1 MGQTLHTF
9 TALAH
14 NHKYTQE
21 VTDKGG
27 MATRDRERER
37 CVCDCARESERE
49 KKRQWAATNMSG
61 QCGTNITSSDSVH
74 SDTQSAI
81 VTHRHASRDIFFPQQ
96 RPHAHRVAHTYMQ
109 ICVQTH
115 FGREQRASA
124 DTNTD
129 TQLNK
134 QTHADTHKGVKLIS
148 HCVCLLALFHPSHH
162 DSQSLR
168 ITATSASTEKSMVKH
183 INKNTIKP
191 IESKATSGPLKWCF
205 PPAEGADELLSL
217 GGGREEGGVMFPLL
231 VLHHSPHSLK
241 CKRDCREIFL
251 YVHWQCFGSMV
262 TSLSQII
269 FVWTWR

>member
-1 MGQTLHTF
+1 MKTAHLEQVFAGWVASYHLLHPRLASSLFRFLLYSWFVFLSSPYVIHWPSFQAWVYCGTFLTTSCSTLSYRQQGEEMGQTLHTF

-37 CVCDCARESERE
+37 CVCECARESERE

-81 VTHRHASRDIFFPQQ
+81 VTHSHASRDIFFPQQ

-134 QTHADTHKGVKLIS
+134 QTHARWLTQTHTRVSHLSRIVFACWLCSIHHTMTAS
-148 HCVCLLALFHPSHH
+148 HCGL
-162 DSQSLR
+162 Q
-168 ITATSASTEKSMVKH
+168 
-183 INKNTIKP
+183 
-191 IESKATSGPLKWCF
+191 
-205 PPAEGADELLSL
+205 
-217 GGGREEGGVMFPLL
+217 
-231 VLHHSPHSLK
+231 PHQPQQ
-241 CKRDCREIFL
+241 RNQWWNI
-251 YVHWQCFGSMV
+251 
-262 TSLSQII
+262 
-269 FVWTWR
+269 